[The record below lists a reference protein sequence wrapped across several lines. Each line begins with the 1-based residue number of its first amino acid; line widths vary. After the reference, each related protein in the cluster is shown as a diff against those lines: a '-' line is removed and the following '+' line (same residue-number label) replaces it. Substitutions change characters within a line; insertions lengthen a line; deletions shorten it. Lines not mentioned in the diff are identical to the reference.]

1 MTTLRYTLSA
11 LFVLLTLNEI
21 ALSQDDDIAKFNTLR
36 TPTSPAFTIL
46 GVAPASVERPNTPQ
60 DLAVSLLNKTENFST
75 LPSDYALEFAPF
87 WLFSH
92 PTLTWME
99 DAKRDVLESITRTST
114 VSIASAEIGTDAFP
128 VTGFSVGFRTSLWS
142 GTSTN
147 RAEQAFK
154 KATDILGSGPNS
166 IINIAK
172 KPTDEWLKEEIR
184 KYPGNANEL
193 SQEHKKKTEEIVE
206 NIKASTA
213 YQKAV
218 RSADEELSGLV
229 PHIQEREGFSLELAG
244 AAAWKVPGKILDSM
258 SLNTWG
264 IWLTP
269 SYVMDDF
276 SFVGVARLLQ
286 DGEDSGN
293 RNIDFGARIIY
304 TIDRFALSA
313 EAVFRSQKIGE
324 QTESQTRVA
333 GVLEYQVMPDIW
345 LQGTFGKDY
354 QPSAEGS
361 LLAQLGLSFNFS
373 GKRFQLP
380 TKTE

>member
-142 GTSTN
+142 GNATRRSIAAFETATN
-147 RAEQAFK
+147 V
-154 KATDILGSGPNS
+154 LGSGPS
-166 IINIAK
+166 SLINIATQSLDEQLTAAVKRDSLKAHELATEFNAK
-172 KPTDEWLKEEIR
+172 KATLVRSI
-184 KYPGNANEL
+184 
-193 SQEHKKKTEEIVE
+193 Q
-206 NIKASTA
+206 ASDA
-213 YQKAV
+213 YQEAV
-218 RSADEELSGLV
+218 MLAEEELSGLI
-229 PHIQEREGFSLELAG
+229 PQIQEREGFFLELAG
-244 AAAWKVPGKILDSM
+244 AAAWRVPGKIIDSM

-269 SYVMDDF
+269 SYMINDL